1 MFQEASSIRSNQKP
15 GTVSHHLIGSNGFK
29 SAIKRDFHSSLQL
42 RQQLRCDKKKNRF
55 LCEAEN
61 RNDVINVIVIA
72 HNRIS
77 LLKMFL
83 VSDNFSSYPY
93 LIFKKE
99 SN

>member
-61 RNDVINVIVIA
+61 RNDVINVIVSRQPNLLIK
-72 HNRIS
+72 NVSYKRQLSIVS
-77 LLKMFL
+77 LSHL
-83 VSDNFSSYPY
+83 
-93 LIFKKE
+93 
-99 SN
+99 